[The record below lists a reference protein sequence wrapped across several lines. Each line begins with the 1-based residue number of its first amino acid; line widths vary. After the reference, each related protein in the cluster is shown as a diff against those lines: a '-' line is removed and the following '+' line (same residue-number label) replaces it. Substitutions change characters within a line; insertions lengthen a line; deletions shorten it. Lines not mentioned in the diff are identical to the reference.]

1 MNLWK
6 DYKIWKVF
14 GKCNFFKQKVTWKHG
29 NMDFILKV
37 TWKHGNIEF
46 ILKDTAMEYSQNVKR
61 YFETIGNL
69 STEHW
74 IIKELSQSCRCGDD
88 NAVT

>member
-1 MNLWK
+1 
-6 DYKIWKVF
+6 
-14 GKCNFFKQKVTWKHG
+14 
-29 NMDFILKV
+29 
-37 TWKHGNIEF
+37 
-46 ILKDTAMEYSQNVKR
+46 MEYSQNVKR